1 MQLLTNSDAA
11 TGDAYEITRPDQFFT
26 FYAYG
31 NFDGAQ
37 VRLEV
42 SPYGGVWFD
51 TAILLDAKGAQ
62 NVEFRAKS
70 VRAIVEG
77 GTELTSITAHLL

>member
-1 MQLLTNSDAA
+1 MRLLNASPAA
-11 TGDAYEITRPDQFFT
+11 TGDAVEITRPDQFFT

-31 NFDGAQ
+31 NFDGAT

-51 TAILLDAKGAQ
+51 SGILLDTAGAQ

-70 VRAIVEG
+70 VRAVVEG
-77 GTELTSITAHLL
+77 GTGDTAISAHLI